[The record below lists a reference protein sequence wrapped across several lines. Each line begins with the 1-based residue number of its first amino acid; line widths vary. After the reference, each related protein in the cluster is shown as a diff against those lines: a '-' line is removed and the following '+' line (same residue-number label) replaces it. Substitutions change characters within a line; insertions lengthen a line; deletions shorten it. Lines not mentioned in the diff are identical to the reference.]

1 MQTKPQ
7 ILMFSNGRW
16 DISSFTAC
24 FVDKFEKWKYTE
36 SDIYTCTG
44 FRYFPCWREKYWK
57 KCFKRDHLLII
68 KLWKSFKIAHL
79 YKRLISSISDKEQNK
94 LHKLFFF
101 ILFFVYVYAQVPG
114 ATRMH
119 APRGSDHWGLEFYKW
134 PWASRLVLGTEPS
147 TTARMGGALNCSP
160 TPT

>member
-16 DISSFTAC
+16 DISSFIAF

-36 SDIYTCTG
+36 SDIYTRTG
-44 FRYFPCWREKYWK
+44 FRYFPCWREKYWR

-68 KLWKSFKIAHL
+68 KPWKSFKIAHL
-79 YKRLISSISDKEQNK
+79 YKRLISSISDQEQNK
-94 LHKLFFF
+94 LYKMFF

-114 ATRMH
+114 FSH
-119 APRGSDHWGLEFYKW
+119 ACHKGIRPLRIGILQMVVSQQI
-134 PWASRLVLGTEPS
+134 GTGNW
-147 TTARMGGALNCSP
+147 TFNHCKNGRCS
-160 TPT
+160 